1 MVLRSG
7 RYSTRVRQDVNAEEA
22 GVAGTPRFFIN
33 EVQYPGP
40 YDFES
45 LASVLSRAMASSR
58 TAPSSLS
65 NPG

>member
-7 RYSTRVRQDVNAEEA
+7 RSSTRVGQDVNAEEA

-40 YDFES
+40 YVFES
-45 LASVLSRAMASSR
+45 LASVLSRADGIVANR
-58 TAPSSLS
+58 AIVAFE
-65 NPG
+65 PG